1 MNGFGVLTH
10 STGDRF
16 EGNFLNN
23 KAHGYGYYVN
33 SYKDHTYEGN
43 WLKNQKHG
51 KGKELY
57 PDGTVYNG

>member
-43 WLKNQKHG
+43 WLKN
-51 KGKELY
+51 
-57 PDGTVYNG
+57 